1 MDFDSLIDLDLSS
14 SLNNATETATDIT
27 FNRLTDTSYTAGDV
41 VEQPFSVN
49 DDTSGRVSEL
59 IQFTFPVTT
68 ISSTPTISQTV
79 FEDGNTVTQDGI
91 LISES

>member
-1 MDFDSLIDLDLSS
+1 MLGGSIDLANVNHGAD
-14 SLNNATETATDIT
+14 TDVVY
-27 FNRLTDTSYTAGDV
+27 NRLTDVSYTAGDT

-68 ISSTPTISQTV
+68 LSSTPTISQTV
-79 FEDGNTVTQDGI
+79 FEDGNTITEDSI